1 MIGQDA
7 FHIAADLRPQLLRL
21 GATISRGLLQVDSLV
36 RRVIRLIGLPSS
48 GLEDPDMGLDQLMLP
63 IDPQQLQVG
72 PHPELLSP
80 VRIRDRVVALVQ
92 DQMAVRM
99 HGTLFPFGGLIGLL
113 RQGQQ
118 LGGFL
123 GQEDLIGFAMSGSML
138 SQAYLLEAP
147 LERSPVGLV
156 DVPKLASR

>member
-1 MIGQDA
+1 
-7 FHIAADLRPQLLRL
+7 
-21 GATISRGLLQVDSLV
+21 
-36 RRVIRLIGLPSS
+36 
-48 GLEDPDMGLDQLMLP
+48 
-63 IDPQQLQVG
+63 
-72 PHPELLSP
+72 
-80 VRIRDRVVALVQ
+80 
-92 DQMAVRM
+92 MAVRM